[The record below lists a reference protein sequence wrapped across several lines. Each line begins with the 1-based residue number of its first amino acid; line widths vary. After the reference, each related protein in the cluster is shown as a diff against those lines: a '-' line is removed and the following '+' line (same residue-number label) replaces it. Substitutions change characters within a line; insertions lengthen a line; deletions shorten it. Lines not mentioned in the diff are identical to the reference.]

1 MVWPGLVF
9 ACSLEIMNTV
19 KTSTPMKPSMQML
32 CRLGDRLTVRGLWL
46 GLALWLSGFPAMSA
60 PLEAST
66 SGAQALHKAVIDWVA
81 QTQSVLPE
89 TVDIAPMDPRIQ
101 IKNCSQTLAMDLP
114 FASAQTVRV
123 RCPKPAW
130 QLYVRITISGQT
142 ARPATPAP
150 SQVAALAPE
159 QRQVLVAAVPLQ
171 RGMQL
176 SASHVRLA
184 EVDTPGVPV
193 NVLEHVTQVLY
204 AEVVRDV
211 RPDTPLR
218 SQDIRPTV
226 LVKKGQM
233 VLMSVGQASGFKISA
248 RVEAMQ
254 DGRYGEQIKLK
265 NRESGRLLTG
275 LVKAPNEVEGL

>member
-1 MVWPGLVF
+1 
-9 ACSLEIMNTV
+9 MNTV
-19 KTSTPMKPSMQML
+19 KTSTPMKPTMQML
-32 CRLGDRLTVRGLWL
+32 CRLGDRLMVRGLWL
-46 GLALWLSGFPAMSA
+46 SLALWLTSLNAMSA
-60 PLEAST
+60 PLGVPN
-66 SGAQALHKAVIDWVA
+66 SGVQALHKAVIAWVA

-89 TVDIAPMDPRIQ
+89 AVDIAPMDPRVQ
-101 IKNCSQTLAMDLP
+101 IKDCSQALTMDLP
-114 FASAQTVRV
+114 FASTQTVRV

-130 QLYVRITISGQT
+130 QLYVRIGITGQT
-142 ARPATPAP
+142 APAATPAP
-150 SQVAALAPE
+150 SQVTAPAAE
-159 QRQVLVAAVPLQ
+159 QRQVLVAAVPLV

-184 EVDTPGVPV
+184 EVDTPGMPV

>member
-1 MVWPGLVF
+1 
-9 ACSLEIMNTV
+9 
-19 KTSTPMKPSMQML
+19 MKLTMQML
-32 CRLGDRLTVRGLWL
+32 CRLGDRLTAWGLWL
-46 GLALWLSGFPAMSA
+46 SLALWSSSLNAMSA
-60 PLEAST
+60 PLGVPNA
-66 SGAQALHKAVIDWVA
+66 GVQALHKAVISWVA

-89 TVDIAPMDPRIQ
+89 AVDIAPMDPRIQ
-101 IKNCSQTLAMDLP
+101 IKDCSQALTMDLP
-114 FASAQTVRV
+114 FASTQTVRV

-130 QLYVRITISGQT
+130 QLYVRIAITGQT
-142 ARPATPAP
+142 APAATPAP
-150 SQVAALAPE
+150 SQATAPAAE

-184 EVDTPGVPV
+184 DVDTPGMPV
-193 NVLEHVTQVLY
+193 NVLEHVTQVLF

>member
-1 MVWPGLVF
+1 
-9 ACSLEIMNTV
+9 
-19 KTSTPMKPSMQML
+19 MKLTMQML
-32 CRLGDRLTVRGLWL
+32 CRLGDRLTIRGLWMCL
-46 GLALWLSGFPAMSA
+46 TLWVISLNAMSA
-60 PLEAST
+60 PQVVSN
-66 SGAQALHKAVIDWVA
+66 SGARALHKAVITWVA

-89 TVDIAPMDPRIQ
+89 TVDIAPMDPRMQ
-101 IKNCSQTLAMDLP
+101 IKDCSQALTMDLP
-114 FASAQTVRV
+114 FASTQTVRV

-130 QLYVRITISGQT
+130 QLYVRIAISGQT
-142 ARPATPAP
+142 APALKPAP
-150 SQVAALAPE
+150 SPAAAPAPE

-184 EVDTPGVPV
+184 EVDTLGMPV

-218 SQDIRPTV
+218 NQDIRPTV

-233 VLMSVGQASGFKISA
+233 VLISVGQASGFKISA

-275 LVKAPNEVEGL
+275 LVKGPNEVDGL

>member
-1 MVWPGLVF
+1 
-9 ACSLEIMNTV
+9 
-19 KTSTPMKPSMQML
+19 
-32 CRLGDRLTVRGLWL
+32 
-46 GLALWLSGFPAMSA
+46 
-60 PLEAST
+60 
-66 SGAQALHKAVIDWVA
+66 
-81 QTQSVLPE
+81 
-89 TVDIAPMDPRIQ
+89 
-101 IKNCSQTLAMDLP
+101 
-114 FASAQTVRV
+114 V

-150 SQVAALAPE
+150 SLVAALAPE

-184 EVDTPGVPV
+184 EVDSPGVPV

>member
-1 MVWPGLVF
+1 
-9 ACSLEIMNTV
+9 
-19 KTSTPMKPSMQML
+19 
-32 CRLGDRLTVRGLWL
+32 
-46 GLALWLSGFPAMSA
+46 
-60 PLEAST
+60 
-66 SGAQALHKAVIDWVA
+66 
-81 QTQSVLPE
+81 
-89 TVDIAPMDPRIQ
+89 
-101 IKNCSQTLAMDLP
+101 MDLP
-114 FASAQTVRV
+114 FASTQTVRV

-130 QLYVRITISGQT
+130 QLFVRIAITGQT
-142 ARPATPAP
+142 APAAKPAP
-150 SQVAALAPE
+150 SPAAVPATEP
-159 QRQVLVAAVPLQ
+159 RQVLVAAVPLQ

-184 EVDTPGVPV
+184 EVDTPGMPV
-193 NVLEHVTQVLY
+193 NVLEHLTQVLY

-211 RPDTPLR
+211 RADTPLR

-233 VLMSVGQASGFKISA
+233 VLMSVGQSSGFKISA